1 VTIVIGCTGTGLCL
15 LVALLL
21 SHIGALSAVAGR
33 AQIAADAAALAAV
46 AESAPYGSSDPA
58 AAARSYASANGA
70 ELIECVCGPGAAM
83 ARVKVEVDGVVAAAG
98 AVLDADALAPA
109 SLAVDGRGLH
119 PALAAAVARLVK
131 ESSGAVRMVSGRRS
145 LEEQTALWNEA
156 LRRYGSPEAAD
167 DWVARPG
174 TSAHERGVAV
184 DLGGDLVLADRLIDE
199 LGLPLHRPLEHEP
212 WHFELSFAGPPRA
225 SAPP

>member
-1 VTIVIGCTGTGLCL
+1 
-15 LVALLL
+15 
-21 SHIGALSAVAGR
+21 
-33 AQIAADAAALAAV
+33 
-46 AESAPYGSSDPA
+46 
-58 AAARSYASANGA
+58 
-70 ELIECVCGPGAAM
+70 
-83 ARVKVEVDGVVAAAG
+83 
-98 AVLDADALAPA
+98 VLDVDALAPA

-199 LGLPLHRPLEHEP
+199 LGLPLHRPWNTSRGISSSASQDRLAILLRRDLARER
-212 WHFELSFAGPPRA
+212 FIRA
-225 SAPP
+225 ARGRSVEYATAQ